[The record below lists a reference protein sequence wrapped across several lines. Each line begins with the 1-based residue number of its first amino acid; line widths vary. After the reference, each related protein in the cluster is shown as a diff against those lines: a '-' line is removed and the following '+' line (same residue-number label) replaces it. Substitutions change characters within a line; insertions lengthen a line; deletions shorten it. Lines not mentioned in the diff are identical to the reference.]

1 MFKEKVKLFYDKDAK
16 NYFDILQYDFQFFF
30 VLIST
35 KKIITKESSFI
46 VINEEL
52 RNSEIA
58 NLISV
63 LNKITNIDKKQ
74 IALLFKKLNRETKL
88 VERLN
93 WNSIKSSESQRLKIF
108 KN

>member
-1 MFKEKVKLFYDKDAK
+1 M
-16 NYFDILQYDFQFFF
+16 QYDFQFFF